1 MKSFIVTGGAGF
13 IGSNLVRELSKKNKV
28 IIIDDMSSGRLS
40 NVKKNRNIK
49 IIRTK
54 TQLIKKIKKV
64 NGIFH
69 LAAQPSV
76 PLSIKDPYK
85 STSNNILS
93 SLKIFEIAKNQ
104 KIPIL
109 YASSSAVYGNIQKG
123 SDQKDIFN
131 ILSPYAL
138 DKLYLE
144 NLAALYFNLFNVSSV
159 GLRFFNVYG
168 PNQDENNPYTGV
180 IAKFINLAKKNKT
193 LTVYGGHQTR
203 DFIFIDDV
211 VQICIL
217 VMNKLLSSKKKYYDI
232 FNVGTGKEISINQF
246 TKKLSLI
253 MRKKIKIKKTQLPQE
268 DPIKSLGEIKKII
281 NFLKLK
287 KSFFTSLDKG
297 LPVTVS
303 SYD

>member
-40 NVKKNRNIK
+40 NVKKNRNIR

-123 SDQKDIFN
+123 SDQKEIFN

-144 NLAALYFNLFNVSSV
+144 NLATLYFNLFNVSSV

-253 MRKKIKIKKTQLPQE
+253 MRKKINIKKTQLPQE